1 MNPPS
6 GSPIGAAHKPGSFHT
21 TRWSRVMAARGAS
34 TEAHIALAALCEA
47 YYEPVQAY
55 IAYTTRDL
63 GDPRDLT
70 HEFFARI
77 LAGAA
82 LDGAEPRRGRFRAY
96 LLGAVKN
103 FLSDNR
109 QRANAAKRGEGLPPL
124 SLHGGTRTDPG
135 FAVPAANDTASDAW
149 FDRRWGLALLQRA
162 LDTLSSEHQARGDS
176 RHFNQLKPWLT
187 GEAIGQSQAELAA
200 ELGMSEGAVKVAIHR
215 LRKRFREIVQA
226 HILET
231 VSTEEEMREELRYL
245 IEVVG

>member
-1 MNPPS
+1 M
-6 GSPIGAAHKPGSFHT
+6 GAVLKRGSFHT

-34 TEAHIALAALCEA
+34 TEAQIALAALCEA

-70 HEFFARI
+70 HAFFARI

-82 LDGAEPRRGRFRAY
+82 LAGAEPRRGRFRSY

-103 FLSDNR
+103 FLSETR
-109 QRANAAKRGEGLPPL
+109 QRAQAAKRGDGLPPL
-124 SLHGGTRTDPG
+124 SLHSGTPTDPG
-135 FAVPAANDTASDAW
+135 FEMPAAKETAPDAW

-162 LDTLSSEHQARGDS
+162 LDTLGSEHQARGDT
-176 RHFNQLKPWLT
+176 RHFTQLKPWLT
-187 GEAIGQSQAELAA
+187 GEAIGQSQADLAA
-200 ELGMSEGAVKVAIHR
+200 DLGMSEGAVKVAIHR

-245 IEVVG
+245 IDVVG